1 MKYSMGRA
9 WRDGIVACL
18 IVPLVA
24 SAAFAQ
30 AASLRGRVLTDS
42 TEHPIAGVAVT
53 IDELR
58 LQAISASLGNSLL
71 AGIKPGA
78 HIVTAKRIG
87 FGALS
92 TRIRFAANESLDA
105 DFLMTPN
112 VQSWPDVKV
121 EAKAPV
127 RAKLREFEE
136 RRIAGAGGRFLTQ
149 ADFDKRAWS
158 STADVLRS
166 SLPGLEI
173 KRDAGRPSQAYAVGG
188 RMQVPGGTLAM
199 APPTGAPPPCF
210 AAVVLDGAFVYQG
223 HSGEPL
229 FDINSLN
236 PSVIA
241 GIEYYSSAGSIP
253 ARYNGTRGTCGLMI
267 IWTR

>member
-1 MKYSMGRA
+1 MRLLRILALAGLLPHA
-9 WRDGIVACL
+9 V
-18 IVPLVA
+18 V
-24 SAAFAQ
+24 AQ
-30 AASLRGRVLTDS
+30 AATLRGRVLTDS
-42 TEHPIAGVAVT
+42 TEHPIAGVAVA
-53 IDELR
+53 IDELK
-58 LQAISASLGNSLL
+58 LQAISDSLGNFLL

-78 HIVTAKRIG
+78 HIVTARRIG
-87 FGALS
+87 FGALA
-92 TRIRFAANESLDA
+92 TRVRFGANESLDA

-112 VQSWPDVKV
+112 VQALPDVKV

-136 RRIAGAGGRFLTQ
+136 RRTAGEGGRFLAQ

-158 STADVLRS
+158 FTSDVLRQ
-166 SLPGLEI
+166 LPGLEMM
-173 KRDAGRPSQAYAVGG
+173 RDATRPSQYYAVGG

-199 APPTGAPPPCF
+199 GPTAGAPRPCF

-229 FDINSLN
+229 FDINQLN
-236 PSVIA
+236 PTVIA
-241 GIEYYSSAGSIP
+241 GIEYYASAASMP
-253 ARYNGTRGTCGLMI
+253 AKYNGTRGTCGLMI